1 MNFRYRFV
9 PYGTSFTALAGARPE
24 EESNAAHLYE
34 NELAFDVGG
43 VCWGYAGETRRVLD
57 HHFTRKAGQYPAAAT
72 AVLHAAEK
80 IAARSAAGFDT
91 LWLVTHRDPD
101 FDAFCSMFLAR
112 QLLSGAIPVEGW
124 DACGLNPEGWLD
136 LPGPRSR
143 IDWFAPRIA
152 GLPAVRQWPLLLASF
167 AAHVDSGRRV
177 KCPRNRTLHSVLYTA
192 IKRGREYQHPDS
204 GATEFFNEVVGRM
217 VGAESQPPA
226 SGVRLNPLFDSVLEE
241 STLFAPELVLLDREA
256 EAYRRDLSRA
266 RRTSVFLPQTD
277 EAFSA
282 WFGRANAEPLLEP
295 SGELRPSQA
304 TAGCSRRVAADG
316 VFLRDPECILFK
328 EWAREDREQSPLG
341 QGFTFTAIAYSQRR
355 ADAPVNSSE
364 YFLALDPERA
374 DGRHLYP
381 VWAQLQAAEIQ
392 AVEAQP
398 ERLAE
403 LTGSGR
409 CRPGFESRAGASRLA
424 LFDDPWFDGH
434 NYECTIVVSANRG
447 PLIGPPGT
455 AGDLSDDPVA
465 RIVRRELEGSVLT
478 RPFHVTEFPL
488 QSGGESLQQL
498 LVPIDRLE
506 SAPPPEAGTMRL
518 VLGSLE
524 ESVDLLAGS
533 VAEQI
538 GGTLWNF
545 LHPEEA
551 GRTPVERLREHLIAD
566 RDAVRVWSRRGVAVA
581 TTSRSAAQAD
591 RLQQDFH
598 RLYRLLRDF
607 QKFLVQWQQNDEA
620 EAAATECERLTREL
634 TEVKRSL
641 TLTNGE
647 VLQRFLESS
656 GLEEMLES
664 VRDLT
669 SATFGRLQGRRV
681 QSNVQAIARMQQV
694 FEIIEYFI
702 VGVYCVE
709 VWHYVSESWH
719 LGTFGRVLGTLA
731 SLGVG
736 VGLADWINR
745 RILGYSPLKH
755 IWQQMHS
762 GSGSSEESH

>member
-1 MNFRYRFV
+1 MNYRYRYV

-24 EESNAAHLYE
+24 DESNPARLYE

-57 HHFTRKAGQYPAAAT
+57 HHFSRKSGQFPAAAT
-72 AVLHAAEK
+72 AVLHAAEQ
-80 IAARSAAGFDT
+80 IAGSASASFET

-112 QLLSGAIPVEGW
+112 QLVSGTIPTTGW
-124 DACGLNPEGWLD
+124 EAYGLHPDGWLD
-136 LPGPRSR
+136 LPGGRPRM
-143 IDWFAPRIA
+143 DWFAPRVA
-152 GLPAVRQWPLLLASF
+152 GAPIERQWPLLLASF

-177 KCPRNRTLHSVLYTA
+177 KCPRNRTLHSVLYMA
-192 IKRGREYQHPDS
+192 IKRGRAYQHPAS
-204 GATEFFNEVVGRM
+204 GATEFFNEVVSRM
-217 VGAESQPPA
+217 VGPA
-226 SGVRLNPLFDSVLEE
+226 VEGVADGIRLNPLFDSVLEE
-241 STLFAPELVLLDREA
+241 SAGFAPELSLLDREA

-266 RRTSVFLPQTD
+266 RKTSVFLPQAD
-277 EAFSA
+277 GPFSS
-282 WFGRANAEPLLEP
+282 WFERATSEPLLDP
-295 SGELRPSQA
+295 SGELQRSQA
-304 TAGCSRRVAADG
+304 TAGCARRLAADG
-316 VFLRDPECILFK
+316 VFVRDPECILFK
-328 EWAREDREQSPLG
+328 EWAREDRENSPLG

-355 ADAPVNSSE
+355 PEAPVNSSE
-364 YFLALDPERA
+364 YFLALDPERS

-381 VWAQLQAAEIQ
+381 VWAQLQAAEVQ
-392 AVEAQP
+392 AVGAQP
-398 ERLAE
+398 ERLSG
-403 LTGSGR
+403 LTFGGS
-409 CRPGFESRAGASRLA
+409 CRPGFEARAGASRLG

-447 PLIGPPGT
+447 TLIGPPGH

-465 RIVRRELEGSVLT
+465 QIVRRELEGSVFT
-478 RPFHVTEFPL
+478 GPFEVTEFPL
-488 QSGGESLQQL
+488 QTAGESLQQL
-498 LVPIDRLE
+498 SIPIDRLE

-518 VLGSLE
+518 VLGTLQG
-524 ESVDLLAGS
+524 SVDLLAGS

-538 GGTLWNF
+538 GGTLWSF
-545 LHPEEA
+545 LHPEDA

-566 RDAVRVWSRRGVAVA
+566 RDAVRIWSRRGLAVA
-581 TTSRSAAQAD
+581 TTARSAGQAE
-591 RLQQDFH
+591 RLQADFH

-607 QKFLVQWQQNDEA
+607 QNFLDTWQQQESP
-620 EAAATECERLTREL
+620 EEAATECERLTREL

-641 TLTNGE
+641 TLTSGE

-669 SATFGRLQGRRV
+669 TATFGRLQGRRV

-694 FEIIEYFI
+694 FELIEYFI

-709 VWHYVSESWH
+709 VWHYVSEPWH
-719 LGTFGRVLGTLA
+719 LGTLGRLLGTLA
-731 SLGVG
+731 SLAAGVG
-736 VGLADWINR
+736 IADWINR
-745 RILGYSPLKH
+745 RILGYSPLGH

-762 GSGSSEESH
+762 GTGSGDEPH